1 MQMQA
6 TVSKGFVFTSLTVLK
21 NASAALFLAHLPHSS
36 ESCFKFQVG
45 KDSSCLG

>member
-21 NASAALFLAHLPHSS
+21 HVSATLFLAHLPHSS
-36 ESCFKFQVG
+36 ESDFKFQVG
-45 KDSSCLG
+45 KDRSCLG

>member
-21 NASAALFLAHLPHSS
+21 HASATLFLAHLHILLRVVLN
-36 ESCFKFQVG
+36 FK
-45 KDSSCLG
+45 